1 MVSCVYKHNLS
12 VSSLH
17 SHFYNILTSYQT
29 DCLWPDLC
37 LIVTDPT
44 SQSLCPVWVHQAIL
58 LPLSPLLSSLVL
70 DQSHYRPVIICADI
84 SLPVLQCLLSLVY
97 TGKCV
102 LNRGCTDDDLQMLMQ
117 NLSMT
122 MFNFEQEPLD
132 QLIPGPVA
140 VKLATRIPHY
150 VPPMYDIKPDRIP
163 DNLANACQSSASSS
177 TPLRPRHSLSP
188 AHNLLFPS
196 PVVFSPP
203 PARQAASTILHSLSQ
218 EYQVAKEH
226 KPLVSSIP
234 LAKKPSVPLCTA
246 LHCRRPQKG
255 HQGAHGYKCSM
266 PPSISKYFT
275 GDQQGTRHNQRV
287 IGHNSEKHQDKAIQ
301 SINLPTPPK
310 GEHACTECTSS
321 FSTLA
326 KLYYHTATRHV
337 EPGTEVYQCKFCSYT
352 RNKTGRGGGAPLLEH
367 LMVHTGEKD
376 LLCKFC
382 GEKFRARKTLAN
394 HEALHTGEK
403 KFECDKCDAR
413 FVKLTGLKSHMK
425 VHHKVEEEVKPLMCR
440 FCGKVFKY
448 GKSLANHE
456 KSHTEEKF
464 FL

>member
-17 SHFYNILTSYQT
+17 SHFSNILTSYQT

-37 LIVTDPT
+37 LIVSDPT

-58 LPLSPLLSSLVL
+58 LPRSPLLSSLVL
-70 DQSHYRPVIICADI
+70 DHTYYRPVIICADI
-84 SLPVLQCLLSLVY
+84 SLPVIQCLLSLVY

-102 LNRGCTDDDLQMLMQ
+102 LSSDCMDEDLQTLMQ

-122 MFNFEQEPLD
+122 MYNFEQEPLD
-132 QLIPGPVA
+132 QPIEGPV
-140 VKLATRIPHY
+140 VKLVTKIPQH
-150 VPPMYDIKPDRIP
+150 VPPMYDIKPDPIS
-163 DNLANACQSSASSS
+163 NLANSCQSSVSSS
-177 TPLRPRHSLSP
+177 RKLIPRHLLSSVQSLP
-188 AHNLLFPS
+188 AG
-196 PVVFSPP
+196 
-203 PARQAASTILHSLSQ
+203 TILANPSQ
-218 EYQVAKEH
+218 ENQADTELEPHVI
-226 KPLVSSIP
+226 SIP
-234 LAKKPSVPLCTA
+234 LAKPVPLCTA
-246 LHCRRPQKG
+246 PHCRRPQKG
-255 HQGAHGYKCSM
+255 HQGAHGPKCSM
-266 PPSISKYFT
+266 
-275 GDQQGTRHNQRV
+275 
-287 IGHNSEKHQDKAIQ
+287 
-301 SINLPTPPK
+301 PPK
-310 GEHACTECTSS
+310 GEHACTECDSS

-337 EPGTEVYQCKFCSYT
+337 EPGTNVYQCRFCSYT

-376 LLCKFC
+376 LMCKFC

-403 KFECDKCDAR
+403 KYKCDKCDAR
-413 FVKLTGLKSHMK
+413 FVQLTGLKSHMK
-425 VHHKVEEEVKPLMCR
+425 VHHKVEEEVKPSMCK

-448 GKSLANHE
+448 RKTLANHE
-456 KSHTEEKF
+456 KSHTEEKY